1 MRLVGFISVWKRAGL
16 EKGKGG
22 VGESAKGRRKGYI
35 VILLL
40 RLLIRLL
47 NRFYDVFS
55 AAENLR
61 SAVNFSLS
69 ISRPHFPFSCSP
81 HPRENLGH
89 YSTVCVKLSSVW
101 VISQIYA
108 TFWREKKNKKRK
120 EGSGG
125 AGWGFRSLL
134 SFVPIIL

>member
-1 MRLVGFISVWKRAGL
+1 MSLVGFISVWKRAGL

-69 ISRPHFPFSCSP
+69 ISRPHFQFSCSP
-81 HPRENLGH
+81 HPVQISGI
-89 YSTVCVKLSSVW
+89 TQPSV
-101 VISQIYA
+101 
-108 TFWREKKNKKRK
+108 
-120 EGSGG
+120 
-125 AGWGFRSLL
+125 L
-134 SFVPIIL
+134 SFRVFG

>member
-47 NRFYDVFS
+47 NRE
-55 AAENLR
+55 AR
-61 SAVNFSLS
+61 LS
-69 ISRPHFPFSCSP
+69 CGKN
-81 HPRENLGH
+81 EKGGKKMALGIFG
-89 YSTVCVKLSSVW
+89 T
-101 VISQIYA
+101 
-108 TFWREKKNKKRK
+108 
-120 EGSGG
+120 
-125 AGWGFRSLL
+125 
-134 SFVPIIL
+134 